1 MKVPDG
7 LEVFTLAE
15 RPDLE
20 LRVGSLPDMF
30 PEFMYHDATVSRH
43 WGDLFT
49 DFAGFQIVVCDRGDE
64 VVAAGHCIPVFW
76 DGTTEG
82 LPAGLDG
89 VLEQGVR
96 DFEVGRAPTV
106 VSALL
111 AIVSHAHRGR
121 GLSSV
126 VLTTMKTIAAE
137 NGLEAL
143 IAPVRPTLKERYP
156 LTPMERYFRWER
168 PDGLPFDPWFRVHRR
183 LGAEFLRV
191 APHSMVI
198 MGTISEWEEWT
209 GMRFPESDA
218 YVVPG
223 ALQPVVMDLELDLGT
238 YEEPNVW
245 MRHPIAEGRS
255 C

>member
-1 MKVPDG
+1 MGAGLVDVTVPDR

-20 LRVGSLPDMF
+20 SRVGSLPDMF

-64 VVAAGHCIPVFW
+64 VVAAGHSIPVFW

-82 LPAGLDG
+82 LPAGVDG

-96 DFEVGRAPTV
+96 DLGAGRAPTV

-126 VLTTMKTIAAE
+126 VLTTMKTISAE
-137 NGLEAL
+137 NGLGSPDRARSSYAQGA
-143 IAPVRPTLKERYP
+143 ISAH
-156 LTPMERYFRWER
+156 
-168 PDGLPFDPWFRVHRR
+168 PDGAL
-183 LGAEFLRV
+183 LSGGS
-191 APHSMVI
+191 AP
-198 MGTISEWEEWT
+198 T
-209 GMRFPESDA
+209 GYPST
-218 YVVPG
+218 PG
-223 ALQPVVMDLELDLGT
+223 SGST
-238 YEEPNVW
+238 
-245 MRHPIAEGRS
+245 EGSTRS
-255 C
+255 S